1 MPDITQALA
10 LYDTAD
16 QIDRLRFQ
24 LCALPSAPAVP
35 SPWAVASQV
44 RTLAEIT
51 AGISDQITRLP
62 ADPYA
67 PPTRRAINAFSAA
80 VLPLGEATAELG
92 EVQSNAVVVNDI
104 SPHTGNPDTKKRREL
119 AVVELT
125 EHRDAAA
132 GILQVTAEGLR
143 TAATRLARPQDP
155 LQVAARARS
164 PHAPNAAS
172 AAPHTAA
179 PASPTPTRANP
190 HAPKGR

>member
-1 MPDITQALA
+1 MPDLTEALA

-51 AGISDQITRLP
+51 AGISDQITGLP

-67 PPTRRAINAFSAA
+67 SPARRAMNAFSAA

-104 SPHTGNPDTKKRREL
+104 SPHTGNPDTKRRREL
-119 AVVELT
+119 AVLELT

-132 GILQVTAEGLR
+132 GILQVTAEQLR

-164 PHAPNAAS
+164 PHTPATTATVPQPAS
-172 AAPHTAA
+172 
-179 PASPTPTRANP
+179 ASPTPTPASSRA
-190 HAPKGR
+190 AKGR